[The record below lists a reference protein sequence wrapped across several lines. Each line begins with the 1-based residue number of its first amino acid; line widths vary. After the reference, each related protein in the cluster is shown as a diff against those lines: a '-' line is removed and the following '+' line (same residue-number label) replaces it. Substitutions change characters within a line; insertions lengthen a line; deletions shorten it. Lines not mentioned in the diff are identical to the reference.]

1 MSPRLRAALYA
12 QAGAVFSLHPCLY
25 AGDRPTAGRSRFAT
39 LLPGDA
45 AVSPSNGDHAG
56 TQRADPPPP
65 RNGPKHRGAGRSR
78 SATGPPRQSRSTR
91 QFFCAE
97 VLAVSV
103 HRDQGAESARLRR
116 FGTGSSTI
124 DSGPSPPRRAFVRRN
139 RPFRL
144 RCSGTVTFNA
154 GSASGPVVTRAFG
167 GVHAYKTTRWREL
180 RARRP
185 LSSGGGAAVS
195 FPCLAPFRS
204 LPRPWPR
211 PRSLQIKPTSR

>member
-12 QAGAVFSLHPCLY
+12 QAGAVFSLYPCLY

-91 QFFCAE
+91 QFFRAE
-97 VLAVSV
+97 VLA
-103 HRDQGAESARLRR
+103 AF
-116 FGTGSSTI
+116 FG
-124 DSGPSPPRRAFVRRN
+124 FV
-139 RPFRL
+139 L
-144 RCSGTVTFNA
+144 GTVGEALSMPQRETTGVIIIGAVIIINIW
-154 GSASGPVVTRAFG
+154 GVV
-167 GVHAYKTTRWREL
+167 VL
-180 RARRP
+180 
-185 LSSGGGAAVS
+185 
-195 FPCLAPFRS
+195 
-204 LPRPWPR
+204 
-211 PRSLQIKPTSR
+211 

>member
-25 AGDRPTAGRSRFAT
+25 TGDRPTAGRSRFAT

-45 AVSPSNGDHAG
+45 AVSPSNGDYAG

-97 VLAVSV
+97 VLVA
-103 HRDQGAESARLRR
+103 GALIILGKQIRTGIAMSRR
-116 FGTGSSTI
+116 PSHHLAEQTGSS
-124 DSGPSPPRRAFVRRN
+124 PVPPEVDI
-139 RPFRL
+139 
-144 RCSGTVTFNA
+144 
-154 GSASGPVVTRAFG
+154 
-167 GVHAYKTTRWREL
+167 
-180 RARRP
+180 
-185 LSSGGGAAVS
+185 
-195 FPCLAPFRS
+195 
-204 LPRPWPR
+204 
-211 PRSLQIKPTSR
+211 QSRG

>member
-97 VLAVSV
+97 VLAENLATAPEG
-103 HRDQGAESARLRR
+103 R
-116 FGTGSSTI
+116 
-124 DSGPSPPRRAFVRRN
+124 
-139 RPFRL
+139 
-144 RCSGTVTFNA
+144 A
-154 GSASGPVVTRAFG
+154 GSMELGWWHPSIETRAVFALYCVQFENRG
-167 GVHAYKTTRWREL
+167 PAG
-180 RARRP
+180 ARP
-185 LSSGGGAAVS
+185 
-195 FPCLAPFRS
+195 
-204 LPRPWPR
+204 
-211 PRSLQIKPTSR
+211 I